1 MLAGLMTPDNG
12 RIAIDGTSVYD
23 SATGLNVAPERRHVG
38 YVFQDARLFP
48 HMNVRRNL
56 DYGARRKS
64 GRAGSATGPG
74 FDDVVDVLAI
84 APLLDRQ
91 PHLLSGGEKAL
102 SAIALLF
109 AIFRYQPSPFCL
121 LDEVDAAL
129 DDVNVGRFARLV
141 GEFAQQTQFILVT
154 HNKLS
159 MEVADLIYGVTMEEP
174 GVSKLMSL
182 QLA

>member
-1 MLAGLMTPDNG
+1 MTVSVNIRKTLGALTIDAWFECGRGVTALFGKSGAGKTSIVQMLAGLMTPDNG

-74 FDDVVDVLAI
+74 VDDVVDRRPGVHRHI
-84 APLLDRQ
+84 GRVG
-91 PHLLSGGEKAL
+91 HL
-102 SAIALLF
+102 
-109 AIFRYQPSPFCL
+109 QPSSSILC
-121 LDEVDAAL
+121 ASS
-129 DDVNVGRFARLV
+129 RHIW
-141 GEFAQQTQFILVT
+141 QTRR
-154 HNKLS
+154 
-159 MEVADLIYGVTMEEP
+159 
-174 GVSKLMSL
+174 
-182 QLA
+182 